1 MDTKNLLTKLK
12 AVFSAEQEIE
22 TKFIDIKTM
31 DSRILRVSDMAVEAS
46 IVEITE
52 EGEVALLDGEYKL
65 EDGIVLSVK
74 DGMISEIIPATE
86 EEEEK
91 EEQEE
96 IVTEMAEEVIDE
108 EVIDEEVIDEE
119 VLTDEIIEEEI
130 VKELVSNIKALIEEV
145 ATLKSEFT
153 SIKEEN
159 KELKTKVEKFSKEP
173 SAESTIT
180 KVNFKSEKPKSLLQ
194 QMIENK

>member
-74 DGMISEIIPATE
+74 DGMISEIIPAT

>member
-86 EEEEK
+86 EEEK

-96 IVTEMAEEVIDE
+96 IVTEMA
-108 EVIDEEVIDEE
+108 EEVIDEE